1 MNIGIFLDKFLIHFV
16 DFHCCCL
23 YVRNKKG
30 HSLKVFLSKNAQVI
44 GFQKLLLNLTDFLHG
59 ADQHSLRIDAHHL
72 SRRQVRD
79 GDAGLAHQ
87 FFRLIILMN
96 TA

>member
-44 GFQKLLLNLTDFLHG
+44 GFQKLLLNLTDFLIFST
-59 ADQHSLRIDAHHL
+59 ASLLPESHHLPSEDLSLL
-72 SRRQVRD
+72 SRRTHTR
-79 GDAGLAHQ
+79 
-87 FFRLIILMN
+87 R
-96 TA
+96 